1 MRRSGWALV
10 ALLLA
15 LNAPLRAEELP
26 ASGGNFGGAGLIEMR
41 NARLREDGTL
51 EVGTAWRRQRDFWFL
66 NIQAL
71 PFLETTFRLTN
82 RLNATTGR
90 GTTVDRAFDAKLRL
104 LRESQWV
111 PALAVGLQDAVGTGI
126 YGGEYLVA
134 SKRLGPVDLTLGFG
148 WGRLGTGADLPN
160 IGLLAN
166 RSRNVG
172 QGGTPSFGTYFRGR
186 DIAVFGGAEW
196 SLPPLFGLDGLRAK
210 LEYSGDALRDERGG
224 WPARHTALRG
234 RAATR
239 WNAGLQWQD
248 EHFDIGAHFVHG
260 TDALLRLSLRLDAHR
275 PPSLP
280 AGVLPLLPPRPA
292 APTATALG
300 DAAITARAGLAS
312 EHLTEP
318 AASAPAAPTAHAVA
332 DPAAE
337 CRGGPTANAA
347 AGLGAAAATVPA
359 DRAVQRTTIGSAP
372 PALAGPAAA
381 CPAIPPPNP
390 TATAT
395 ATATAAAL
403 AALRRAGF
411 RPLAFVL
418 QGPGAHVLV
427 TGGRFRRL
435 SQVAGRV
442 MRALHPVLPPQIE
455 TLRVEWQHQG
465 VTTARLVVLRQA
477 FETPQASAEEVLA
490 SAHLLPA
497 GDPPW
502 PLRAKQPAPGFA
514 QGPDRGLD
522 WEIDWGIAP
531 RLPVQL
537 GDPRTGARWQLAVAA
552 GGRVSLGEGFAI
564 AGSVSQ
570 AVAGNLGGG
579 LPSNSLL
586 PHVRSD
592 LGRYARAGTTSLPAL
607 YAERIWTPAD
617 DIFTRV
623 TAGLLEPMF
632 AGISTEALWR
642 PASRGFAL
650 GVDLNWVQQR
660 DYAQKLGL
668 RRYRV
673 TTGHLSAYA
682 ELPWFGLFGVLRGGR
697 YLAGDWGTTIEL
709 GRRFDNGIE
718 VGGFAS
724 FTTAGFRR
732 FGEGSFDKGIYL
744 RIPLEIFG
752 PETTATAGTTLRPVV
767 RDGGQRLA
775 VDNPLWELTRDG
787 RAEALG
793 RGYLGFL
800 R

>member
-1 MRRSGWALV
+1 MRPGWAWL

-15 LNAPLRAEELP
+15 LAAPLRAEEIP
-26 ASGGNFGGAGLIEMR
+26 ASGSNFGGVGLIETR

-51 EVGTAWRRQRDFWFL
+51 EIGTAWRRQRDFWFL

-82 RLNATTGR
+82 RLNGTTGR

-104 LRESQWV
+104 LRESQWL
-111 PALAVGLQDAVGTGI
+111 PALAVGVQDAVGTGI

-134 SKRLGPVDLTLGFG
+134 SKRLGPVDLTLGLG

-160 IGLLAN
+160 IGLLGN
-166 RSRNVG
+166 RSRSVG

-186 DIAVFGGAEW
+186 DVAVFGGAEW
-196 SLPPLFGLDGLRAK
+196 TLPPLWGVAGFRAK

-224 WPARHTALRG
+224 WPARTSGLRG
-234 RAATR
+234 RAASR

-248 EHFDIGAHFVHG
+248 EHFDIGAHFIHG
-260 TDALLRLSLRLDAHR
+260 TDALLRISLRLDAHR

-280 AGVLPLLPPRPA
+280 VEVLPPLPPRPA
-292 APTATALG
+292 AEAPDPT
-300 DAAITARAGLAS
+300 
-312 EHLTEP
+312 P
-318 AASAPAAPTAHAVA
+318 
-332 DPAAE
+332 
-337 CRGGPTANAA
+337 
-347 AGLGAAAATVPA
+347 
-359 DRAVQRTTIGSAP
+359 
-372 PALAGPAAA
+372 
-381 CPAIPPPNP
+381 
-390 TATAT
+390 
-395 ATATAAAL
+395 AAL

-411 RPLAFVL
+411 RPLAFAI
-418 QGPGAHVLV
+418 QGAEARVLV

-442 MRALHPVLPPQIE
+442 ARALQPALPPQVE
-455 TLRVEWQHQG
+455 TLRVEWQRQG
-465 VTTARLVVLRQA
+465 VTTARLVVLRQG
-477 FETPQASAEEVLA
+477 FETPLASAEEVLA
-490 SAHLLPA
+490 SARLLPA
-497 GDPPW
+497 EDAPW
-502 PLRAKQPAPGFA
+502 PPRAKAAAPWLANGV
-514 QGPDRGLD
+514 
-522 WEIDWGIAP
+522 DWGIVP

-537 GDPRTGARWQLAVAA
+537 GDPHTGARWQLAVAA

-564 AGSVSQ
+564 AGSLSQ

-592 LGRYARAGTTSLPAL
+592 LGRYARAGSTSIPAL
-607 YAERIWTPAD
+607 YAERIWTPAE
-617 DIFTRV
+617 DIFARV
-623 TAGLLEPMF
+623 TGGLLEPMF
-632 AGISTEALWR
+632 AGISGEALWR
-642 PASRGFAL
+642 PAARGFAL
-650 GVDLNWVQQR
+650 GLDLNWVQQR
-660 DYAQKLGL
+660 DYGQKLAL
-668 RRYRV
+668 RRYQV

-709 GRRFDNGIE
+709 GRRFENGIE
-718 VGGFAS
+718 IGGFAS

-752 PETTATAGTTLRPVV
+752 PETTASAGTTLRPVV

-775 VDNPLWELTRDG
+775 VDNPLWEVTRDG
-787 RAEALG
+787 RTEALG